1 MMHIYFVSLGCD
13 KNLVDSEKMLAL
25 LTKEGY
31 ELTDEPEQAEIIV
44 VNTCAFIH
52 DAKQESIETLLELA
66 EYKKTGKCKVLIASG
81 CLAER
86 YQDTILEEMPE
97 IDGVIGTTA
106 YDDIAVVVKK
116 ALGGEHAALTK
127 ELDYLPVHLTD
138 RVTSGMSHV
147 GYLKISEGCNK
158 NCTYCIIPSM
168 RGHYRS
174 VPMEDL
180 IEEAEKLAEKG
191 IRELILVAQETTLY
205 GVDLYHEKKLPELL
219 RRLSEI
225 LDIEWIRVLYC
236 YPEEITVELAQELR
250 ENPKVCHYL
259 DLPIQHCND
268 EVLKRMGRRTTKA
281 ELIEKI
287 KMLRKEIPDIALRT
301 TLISGFPGETNENH
315 EECVDFVA
323 NMKFERLG
331 VFPYSPEEG
340 TPAAEYDRQLPDEI
354 KQEWADEIMQT
365 EQNVIFAQ
373 NEEMIGRKLSVIVDG
388 YLPEDGVY
396 VGRTYRD
403 APEIDGC
410 LFFEAPYEII
420 SGTILPVLVTD
431 ANGYDLIGEILPE
444 EDD

>member
-1 MMHIYFVSLGCD
+1 MNLFFVSLGCD
-13 KNLVDSEKMLAL
+13 KNLVDSEKMIAL
-25 LTKEGY
+25 LASQNISVTS
-31 ELTDEPEQAEIIV
+31 TPEDAEIII
-44 VNTCAFIH
+44 VNTCGFIN
-52 DAKQESIETLLELA
+52 DAKEESIETIIEMA
-66 EYKKTGKCKVLIASG
+66 EYKKTGKCVSLIMTG
-81 CLAER
+81 CLAQR
-86 YQDTILEEMPE
+86 YADDIQKEIPE
-97 IDGVIGTTA
+97 VDAVVGTTA
-106 YDDIAVVVKK
+106 YDRIFEVVKDTLQGK
-116 ALGGEHAALTK
+116 KECALND
-127 ELDYLPVHLTD
+127 LDYLPKNLTNRVH
-138 RVTSGMSHV
+138 TSSGYSS
-147 GYLKISEGCNK
+147 YLKIAEGCSK
-158 NCTYCIIPSM
+158 HCTYCIIPKL
-168 RGHYRS
+168 RGNYRS
-174 VPMEDL
+174 VPMEEL
-180 IEEAEKLAEKG
+180 LVEAEQLSKE
-191 IRELILVAQETTLY
+191 RTTDQIVIAHDTTVY
-205 GVDLYHEKKLPELL
+205 GVDLYGEKRLPKLLHELCK
-219 RRLSEI
+219 I
-225 LDIEWIRVLYC
+225 DGIEWVRLLYC
-236 YPEEITVELAQELR
+236 YPEEITEELVQTIKTE
-250 ENPKVCHYL
+250 KKICHYL

-268 EVLKRMGRRTTKA
+268 DILKRMGRKTTQA
-281 ELIEKI
+281 DLREKI
-287 KMLRKEIPDIALRT
+287 SMLRKEIPDIALRT

-340 TPAAEYDRQLPDEI
+340 TPAAGYDRQLPEEI

-373 NEEMIGRKLSVIVDG
+373 NEEMIGRRLSVIVDG

>member
-1 MMHIYFVSLGCD
+1 MNLFFVSLGCD
-13 KNLVDSEKMLAL
+13 KNLVDSEKMIAL
-25 LTKEGY
+25 LASQNISVTS
-31 ELTDEPEQAEIIV
+31 TPEDAEIII
-44 VNTCAFIH
+44 VNTCGFIH
-52 DAKQESIETLLELA
+52 DAKEEILEMA
-66 EYKKTGKCKVLIASG
+66 EYKKTGKCVSLIMTG
-81 CLAER
+81 CLAQR
-86 YQDTILEEMPE
+86 YSDDIQKEIPE
-97 IDGVIGTTA
+97 VDAVVGTTA
-106 YDDIAVVVKK
+106 YDRIFEVVKDTLQGK
-116 ALGGEHAALTK
+116 KECALND
-127 ELDYLPVHLTD
+127 LDYLPKNLTNRVH
-138 RVTSGMSHV
+138 TSSGYSS
-147 GYLKISEGCNK
+147 YLKIAEGCSK
-158 NCTYCIIPSM
+158 HCTYCIIPKL
-168 RGHYRS
+168 RGNYRS
-174 VPMEDL
+174 VPMEEL
-180 IEEAEKLAEKG
+180 LVEAEQLSKEGTK
-191 IRELILVAQETTLY
+191 ELIVIAQETTVY
-205 GVDLYHEKKLPELL
+205 GVDLYGEKRLPKLLHELCK
-219 RRLSEI
+219 I
-225 LDIEWIRVLYC
+225 DGIEWVRLLYC
-236 YPEEITVELAQELR
+236 YPEEITEELVQTIKTE
-250 ENPKVCHYL
+250 KKICHYL

-268 EVLKRMGRRTTKA
+268 DILKRMGRKTTQA
-281 ELIEKI
+281 DLREKI
-287 KMLRKEIPDIALRT
+287 SMLRKEIPDIALRT

-340 TPAAEYDRQLPDEI
+340 TPAAEYDRQLPDKI

-420 SGTILPVLVTD
+420 SGTIIPVLVTD

>member
-1 MMHIYFVSLGCD
+1 MEEL
-13 KNLVDSEKMLAL
+13 LVEAEQLA
-25 LTKEGY
+25 KEG
-31 ELTDEPEQAEIIV
+31 
-44 VNTCAFIH
+44 
-52 DAKQESIETLLELA
+52 
-66 EYKKTGKCKVLIASG
+66 
-81 CLAER
+81 
-86 YQDTILEEMPE
+86 
-97 IDGVIGTTA
+97 
-106 YDDIAVVVKK
+106 
-116 ALGGEHAALTK
+116 TK
-127 ELDYLPVHLTD
+127 ELIV
-138 RVTSGMSHV
+138 
-147 GYLKISEGCNK
+147 I
-158 NCTYCIIPSM
+158 
-168 RGHYRS
+168 
-174 VPMEDL
+174 
-180 IEEAEKLAEKG
+180 
-191 IRELILVAQETTLY
+191 AQETTVY
-205 GVDLYHEKKLPELL
+205 GVDLYGEKRLPKLLHELCK
-219 RRLSEI
+219 I
-225 LDIEWIRVLYC
+225 DGIEWIRLLYC
-236 YPEEITVELAQELR
+236 YPEEITEELVQTIKTE
-250 ENPKVCHYL
+250 KKICHYL

-268 EVLKRMGRRTTKA
+268 AILKRMGRKTTQA
-281 ELIEKI
+281 DLREKI
-287 KMLRKEIPDIALRT
+287 SMLRKEIPDIALRT
-301 TLISGFPGETNENH
+301 TLISGFPGETIENH

-340 TPAAEYDRQLPDEI
+340 TPAAEYDRQLPEEI